1 LSRIVPPRR
10 LAIWLLAAAWLL
22 CAQPAM
28 AALFD
33 YVMAAPKGSLMI
45 VGGGDTPAV
54 AQEKF
59 VALSGGAGKARIAIL
74 PMASMKF
81 DEEATEVMADF
92 RKLGTEVQLLEMSR
106 EEAQQPSSAER
117 LASFDGYWFTGGDQ
131 SRLAALL
138 GNTVAIKAI
147 ERRYHEGAV
156 VGGTSAG
163 AAIMSAVMLT
173 GRWRSAKNGDES
185 EFLSIAKGMKE
196 VSSGFGFFKG
206 AIVDQHFMKR
216 ARYNRLLSAVLDNPQ
231 LIGVGIDEETA
242 LLVRPDG
249 LWEVLGNH
257 YVKIFDARRA
267 RIIEDSDT
275 MAKASDIRMHVLPAG
290 STFDPGKRKV
300 VFPTR

>member
-1 LSRIVPPRR
+1 MYKIFLAYR
-10 LAIWLLAAAWLL
+10 LLQALAATLL
-22 CAQPAM
+22 LLAQPAA

-33 YVMAAPKGSLMI
+33 YFTTSPKGNLMI
-45 VGGGDTPAV
+45 VGGGDTPGAV
-54 AQEKF
+54 QEKF
-59 VALSGGAGKARIAIL
+59 VALSGGAGKARIAVI
-74 PMASMKF
+74 PMASMHF
-81 DEEATEVMADF
+81 DEEAEEVIGDF
-92 RKLGTEVQLLEMSR
+92 RKLGADVQLLEMSR
-106 EEAQQPSSAER
+106 EEAHKHSSVELAET
-117 LASFDGYWFTGGDQ
+117 FDGYWFLGGDQ
-131 SRLAALL
+131 SRLASIL
-138 GNTVAIKAI
+138 GGTATIKAI
-147 ERRYHEGAV
+147 ERRYHEGAT

-173 GRWRSAKNGDES
+173 GRWRTAKNEEET

-249 LWEVLGNH
+249 MWEVIGNH

-267 RIIEDSDT
+267 KIIEDSDS

-290 STFDPGKRKV
+290 STFDPKKRKV
-300 VFPTR
+300 VFPIN